1 MRDLQRRIA
10 RLESTQIAEED
21 FQLVVVDEELPDGTL
36 IHNGVPVVLK
46 PAASALIIH
55 RHRQRN

>member
-1 MRDLQRRIA
+1 MRELERRIGK
-10 RLESTQIAEED
+10 LENEKSVDEH

-46 PAASALIIH
+46 PATYSLIIH